1 LIFPHPLTHDYYP
14 YHVPLVGLA
23 DPRAIIPLILYLAM
37 AAFAVLK
44 FRKGNV
50 ASWSILFFLATFS
63 VVSNF
68 FFPIGTFMNERF
80 MYMPS
85 VGFCLVLAWILTR
98 KVPVW
103 LGARSFFSRAIPVGI
118 AAVFVL
124 GFSLKTFARV
134 PDWKDDV
141 SLSWAGVRVSTGS
154 ARSNCFMGYYIY
166 EAALEEPDD
175 ARKQELLDEATFYL
189 DRSLKIYPTYRDA
202 LNVYAGV
209 LSSRYDLDGKIDA
222 LLDGFFQILTSNRP
236 TQFDNFLN
244 WLNYRQ
250 EHQEELANFYFRV
263 GYEHYFQK
271 LKNDAEAAR
280 YLGFGY
286 RVAPDN
292 MLILEALGDV
302 WLARG
307 NADNTLRTR
316 RDAHMALKYAGEGIE
331 LDPAYG
337 RFYEIAA
344 EAYERLGDPTNAD
357 LMRRRAPRTNSP

>member
-1 LIFPHPLTHDYYP
+1 
-14 YHVPLVGLA
+14 
-23 DPRAIIPLILYLAM
+23 
-37 AAFAVLK
+37 
-44 FRKGNV
+44 
-50 ASWSILFFLATFS
+50 
-63 VVSNF
+63 
-68 FFPIGTFMNERF
+68 
-80 MYMPS
+80 
-85 VGFCLVLAWILTR
+85 
-98 KVPVW
+98 
-103 LGARSFFSRAIPVGI
+103 
-118 AAVFVL
+118 
-124 GFSLKTFARV
+124 
-134 PDWKDDV
+134 
-141 SLSWAGVRVSTGS
+141 
-154 ARSNCFMGYYIY
+154 MGYYIY

-331 LDPAYG
+331 LDPAYR